1 MPFYDLHVHTT
12 LSIGE
17 NPVEEIVE
25 MAKRLGLSGLGIVRY
40 YTGRIEKIP
49 ERKDIDLVSAMIIKP
64 DSKEELDAIA
74 KKIRNRVEVLM
85 VHGGNYDINR
95 AACENSM
102 IDILCHPE
110 LGRRDSGLD
119 HICVKSAQENDVVIE
134 INFREILE
142 SYKRQRVYILSS
154 MMKNIKLCK
163 KYNANVITTS
173 GAITKWGM
181 RGGRELAAITH
192 LFGLDLGKS
201 ISSVSTIPVEIVRK
215 NREKL
220 ANKRWEGAKVI
231 GD

>member
-1 MPFYDLHVHTT
+1 MPFYDLHVHTA

-17 NPVEEIVE
+17 NSVDEIIE

-40 YTGRIEKIP
+40 YVGRIEKIP
-49 ERKDIDLVSAMIIKP
+49 ESKDIDLVSVIIIKP
-64 DSKEELDAIA
+64 DSKEELDALA

-85 VHGGNYDINR
+85 VHGGDYDINR

-119 HICVKSAQENDVVIE
+119 HICVKAAQENDVAIE
-134 INFREILE
+134 INFRETLE

-154 MMKNIKLCK
+154 MMKNIKLCN

-173 GAITKWGM
+173 GTVTKWGM

-192 LFGLDLGKS
+192 LLGLDLGKA
-201 ISSVSTIPVEIVRK
+201 ISSVSTIPIEIVKK

-220 ANKRWEGAKVI
+220 ANKRWEGVKVI